1 MNRLGDPKELVGVL
15 LFLASD
21 ASTYVTA
28 QTIAVDGGTTASV
41 GISRMPESFRTLAE
55 QQVPG
60 GLAQKIVPKFVRDVA
75 AD

>member
-1 MNRLGDPKELVGVL
+1 MNRIGEPKELVGVL

-41 GISRMPESFRTLAE
+41 GVSRMPESFRALVGE
-55 QQVPG
+55 QVPG
-60 GLAQKIVPKFVRDVA
+60 GMAQKIMPKMARDIA